1 MHASSGNLSHRC
13 YSCQRKVTLAMSL
26 LGKCKCGHVYCSMHR
41 YPEEHECEAL
51 EQMREDSLKRLGKS
65 MVMVTNE
72 KIKKL

>member
-1 MHASSGNLSHRC
+1 
-13 YSCQRKVTLAMSL
+13 MSL